1 MNLRSIFRLS
11 SIVAAS
17 SLPLAVSNGQ
27 QDGEEIY
34 ELSPFSVESGD
45 NEGYRA
51 TTTLAGTRLKTNLR
65 DVGSS
70 ISILTD
76 EIFDDTGATDAAT
89 ILSYAANTEV
99 AGIQGNFADPGFSG
113 GRPNPSEQQRAPQNS
128 QRVRGLAKASL
139 TRNYFLTDIPFDNY
153 NSDRVTINRGPNSLL
168 FGIGEPGGV
177 INNSVNGASLGRD
190 FGELGVRIGE
200 RSSHRVTFN
209 YNKVLLEERL
219 AVRLSMLNEETEYQ

>member
-153 NSDRVTINRGPNSLL
+153 NSDRVAINRGPNSLL
-168 FGIGEPGGV
+168 FGIGEPG
-177 INNSVNGASLGRD
+177 
-190 FGELGVRIGE
+190 
-200 RSSHRVTFN
+200 
-209 YNKVLLEERL
+209 VLLIIR
-219 AVRLSMLNEETEYQ
+219 SMGLRWGGILENWAFG